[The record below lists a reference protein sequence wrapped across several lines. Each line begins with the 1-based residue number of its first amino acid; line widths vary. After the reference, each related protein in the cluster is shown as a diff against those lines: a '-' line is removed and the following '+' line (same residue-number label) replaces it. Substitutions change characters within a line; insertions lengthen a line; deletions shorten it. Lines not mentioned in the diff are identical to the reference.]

1 MVKLGNPAAAA
12 FERLGVCDI
21 TGSRKQKRERGS
33 LHYRIMIDAMRHLQ
47 PVLWTKGTLLSPQ
60 HLQMQDRFL
69 EDSLQFRLDA
79 LSYCA
84 WGFRRLKVDRDTL
97 GAGQFSLADAE
108 GIFPDGLLFDM
119 PGADPAPPP
128 RPLADHFTGDTEY
141 LDVFLAVPNY
151 RDKGANVSSPGG
163 IGAGETRYIA
173 EVTMIRDEVRT
184 APEKP
189 VQVAR
194 KSMRFLFDGENRQG
208 YSCLRVARVRKSAAG
223 DLQLDRAMV
232 PPLIDFRND
241 EFLMMIARR
250 LVETLGARSTDLAA
264 MRRHKNQSLADF
276 TSADTASFW
285 LLYTINA
292 HFPRLRHLFEVKG
305 GHPEEL
311 FSEMLELAGA
321 LTTFSQEIHPRD
333 LPSYDHDNLAGCF
346 RELDQKLRMLLET
359 VVPKSYVSLA
369 LKPVRPSIYAAALA
383 DERFFV
389 NTRMYLAIR
398 ADMDHG
404 ELIARAPSL
413 IKIASSNQVDVLVR
427 QAVAGLGMT
436 YTVRPPSTLP
446 IKQHF
451 EYFQLHMEGG
461 YWDSIVRTRN
471 LAAYVPND
479 FPSAEMEL
487 IILLPEAR

>member
-1 MVKLGNPAAAA
+1 
-12 FERLGVCDI
+12 
-21 TGSRKQKRERGS
+21 
-33 LHYRIMIDAMRHLQ
+33 MRYLQ

-69 EDSLQFRLDA
+69 EDSLQFRLEA

-84 WGFRRLKVDRDTL
+84 WGFRELKVDRDTL
-97 GAGQFSLADAE
+97 AAGQFSLAAAE

-128 RPLADHFTGDTEY
+128 RPFADHFTPDTEF

-151 RDKGANVSSPGG
+151 RDKGANVSAPG
-163 IGAGETRYIA
+163 GAGETRFVT
-173 EVTMIRDEVRT
+173 EVAMVRDEARST
-184 APEKP
+184 PEKA

-194 KSMRFLFDGENRQG
+194 KSMRFLFEGENRQG

-223 DLQLDRAMV
+223 DLQLDRNLT
-232 PPLIDFRND
+232 PPLLDFRND
-241 EFLMMIARR
+241 EFLTMIARR
-250 LVETLGARSTDLAA
+250 LVESLGARSTDLASA
-264 MRRHKNQSLADF
+264 RRHKNQSLADF
-276 TSADTASFW
+276 TSADIASFW

-311 FSEMLELAGA
+311 YVEMLELAGA
-321 LTTFSQEIHPRD
+321 LTTFSQELHPRD
-333 LPSYDHDNLAGCF
+333 LPVYDHDNLAGCF
-346 RELDQKLRMLLET
+346 RELDDKLRLLLET
-359 VVPKSYVSLA
+359 VVPKAYVSLA
-369 LKPVRPSIYAAALA
+369 LKQVRPSIHAAALA
-383 DERFFV
+383 DERFFT

-413 IKIASSNQVDVLVR
+413 VKIASSNQVDVLVR
-427 QAVAGLGMT
+427 QAVTGLGMT
-436 YTVRPPSTLP
+436 HTVRPPSTLP
-446 IKQHF
+446 VKLHF
-451 EYFQLHMEGG
+451 EYFHLQMEGP
-461 YWDSIVRTRN
+461 YWESIVRTRN

-479 FPSAEMEL
+479 FPSAELEL
-487 IILLPEAR
+487 IILLPQAR

>member
-1 MVKLGNPAAAA
+1 
-12 FERLGVCDI
+12 
-21 TGSRKQKRERGS
+21 
-33 LHYRIMIDAMRHLQ
+33 MRYLQ

-69 EDSLQFRLDA
+69 EDSLQFRMQT

-84 WGFRRLKVDRDTL
+84 WGFRQVKVDRDTL
-97 GAGQFSLADAE
+97 AAGQFSLADAQ
-108 GIFPDGLLFDM
+108 GIFPDGLLFEM

-128 RPLADHFTGDTEY
+128 RPLADHFTPDTEY

-151 RDKGANVSSPGG
+151 RDKGANVSAPGS
-163 IGAGETRYIA
+163 GAVGETRYVA
-173 EVTMIRDEVRT
+173 EVSMVRDEVRT

-208 YSCLRVARVRKSAAG
+208 YSCLRAGRVRKNPAG
-223 DLQLDRAMV
+223 DLELDRGLV
-232 PPLIDFRND
+232 PPLLDFRSD
-241 EFLMMIARR
+241 DFLTMIARR
-250 LVETLGARSTDLAA
+250 LVETLGARSTDLAST
-264 MRRHKNQSLADF
+264 RRHKNQSLADF
-276 TSADTASFW
+276 TSADIASFW

-311 FSEMLELAGA
+311 FCEMLELAGA
-321 LTTFSQEIHPRD
+321 LTTFSQEVHPRD
-333 LPSYDHDNLAGCF
+333 LPNYDHDNLATCF
-346 RELDQKLRMLLET
+346 RDLDEKLRLLLET
-359 VVPKSYVSLA
+359 VVPKSWISLA
-369 LKPVRPSIYAAALA
+369 LKQVKPSIYVAALA
-383 DERFFV
+383 DEKFFT

-404 ELIARAPSL
+404 ELIGRAPSL
-413 IKIASSNQVDVLVR
+413 VKIASSSQVDTLVA
-427 QAVAGLGMT
+427 QAVNGIGMT
-436 YTVRPPSTLP
+436 HTVRPPSTLP
-446 IKQHF
+446 VKLHF
-451 EYFQLHMEGG
+451 EYFQLHMEGK

-479 FPSAEMEL
+479 FPSAELEL

>member
-1 MVKLGNPAAAA
+1 
-12 FERLGVCDI
+12 
-21 TGSRKQKRERGS
+21 
-33 LHYRIMIDAMRHLQ
+33 MRYLQ

-69 EDSLQFRLDA
+69 EDSLQFRMET

-84 WGFRRLKVDRDTL
+84 WGFRQLKVDRDTL
-97 GAGQFSLADAE
+97 AAGQFSLADAE
-108 GIFPDGLLFDM
+108 GIFPDGLLFDL
-119 PGADPAPPP
+119 PGADTAPPP
-128 RPLADHFTGDTEY
+128 RPLADHFTADTEH
-141 LDVFLAVPNY
+141 LDVFLSVPNY
-151 RDKGANVSSPGG
+151 REKGANVSAPGSG
-163 IGAGETRYIA
+163 GSGETRYVA
-173 EVTMIRDEVRT
+173 EVAMVRDEVRS

-208 YSCLRVARVRKSAAG
+208 YSCLRVARIRKNPAG
-223 DLQLDRAMV
+223 DLELDRGMV
-232 PPLIDFRND
+232 PPLLDFRND

-250 LVETLGARSTDLAA
+250 LVETLGARSTDLSST
-264 MRRHKNQSLADF
+264 RRHKNQSLADF
-276 TSADTASFW
+276 TSADIASFW

-311 FSEMLELAGA
+311 FREMLELAGA
-321 LTTFSQEIHPRD
+321 LTTFSQEVHPRD
-333 LPSYDHDNLAGCF
+333 LPNYDHDNLAVCF
-346 RELDQKLRMLLET
+346 RELDEKLRMLLDT
-359 VVPKSYVSLA
+359 VVPKAYVSMA
-369 LKPVRPSIYAAALA
+369 LKQVRPSIYAAALA
-383 DERFFV
+383 DEKFFI

-427 QAVAGLGMT
+427 QAVMGLGMT
-436 YTVRPPSTLP
+436 HTVRPPSTLP
-446 IKQHF
+446 VKLHF
-451 EYFQLHMEGG
+451 EYFQLQMEGP
-461 YWDSIVRTRN
+461 YWDSIVRTRH

-479 FPSAEMEL
+479 FPSAELEL

>member
-1 MVKLGNPAAAA
+1 
-12 FERLGVCDI
+12 
-21 TGSRKQKRERGS
+21 
-33 LHYRIMIDAMRHLQ
+33 
-47 PVLWTKGTLLSPQ
+47 
-60 HLQMQDRFL
+60 MQDRFL
-69 EDSLQFRLDA
+69 EDSLQFRMET

-84 WGFRRLKVDRDTL
+84 WGFRELKVDRDTL
-97 GAGQFSLADAE
+97 AAGQFSIADAE

-128 RPLADHFTGDTEY
+128 RPLADHFTQDTEH

-151 RDKGANVSSPGG
+151 RDKGANVSAPGV
-163 IGAGETRYIA
+163 IGGETRYVA
-173 EVTMIRDEVRT
+173 EMTMVRDEARS

-189 VQVAR
+189 VHVAR
-194 KSMRFLFDGENRQG
+194 KSLRFLFDGENRQG
-208 YSCLRVARVRKSAAG
+208 YSCLRVARIRKSAAG
-223 DLQLDRAMV
+223 DLELDRGVV
-232 PPLIDFRND
+232 PPLLDFRND
-241 EFLMMIARR
+241 DFLMMIARR
-250 LVETLGARSTDLAA
+250 LVETLGARSTDLAS

-276 TSADTASFW
+276 TSADIASFW

-311 FSEMLELAGA
+311 FREMLELAGA

-333 LPSYDHDNLAGCF
+333 LPSYDHDNLAVCF
-346 RELDQKLRMLLET
+346 RDLDEKLRLLLET

-369 LKPVRPSIYAAALA
+369 LKQVRPSFYAASLA
-383 DERFFV
+383 DERFFT

-404 ELIARAPSL
+404 ELIGRAPSL
-413 IKIASSNQVDVLVR
+413 VKIASSNQVDVLVR
-427 QAVAGLGMT
+427 QAVTGLGMVHT
-436 YTVRPPSTLP
+436 MRPPSTLP
-446 IKQHF
+446 IKLHY
-451 EYFQLHMEGG
+451 EYFQLQMEGP
-461 YWDSIVRTRN
+461 YWESIVRTRN

-479 FPSAEMEL
+479 FPSAELEL

>member
-1 MVKLGNPAAAA
+1 
-12 FERLGVCDI
+12 
-21 TGSRKQKRERGS
+21 
-33 LHYRIMIDAMRHLQ
+33 MIDAMRQLQ
-47 PVLWTKGTLLSPQ
+47 PVLLTKGTLLSPQ

-69 EDSLQFRLDA
+69 EDSLQFRLEA

-84 WGFRRLKVDRDTL
+84 WGFRSLKVDRDTL
-97 GAGQFSLADAE
+97 AAGQFSLADAE

-128 RPLADHFTGDTEY
+128 RPLADHFTPDTEY

-151 RDKGANVSSPGG
+151 RDKGSNVSSPGG
-163 IGAGETRYIA
+163 LGASETRYVG
-173 EVTMIRDEVRT
+173 EVAMVRDEVRS

-208 YSCLRVARVRKSAAG
+208 YSCLRVARVTRSAAG
-223 DLQLDRAMV
+223 DLQLDRGMV
-232 PPLIDFRND
+232 PPLIDFHND

-250 LVETLGARSTDLAA
+250 LVETLGARSTDLAS

-292 HFPRLRHLFEVKG
+292 HFPRLRHLFEMKG

-321 LTTFSQEIHPRD
+321 LTTFSQEIHPRAM
-333 LPSYDHDNLAGCF
+333 PSYDHDDLAGCF
-346 RELDQKLRMLLET
+346 RQLDEKLRTLLET

-369 LKPVRPSIYAAALA
+369 LKPVRPSIYAVALA

-451 EYFQLHMEGG
+451 EYFQLHMEGE

-479 FPSAEMEL
+479 FPGAEMEL